1 VDSKASAVGIDPTL
15 RFILGLLAVAGLGA
29 LIVYYGLI
37 PGGRTIGRSL
47 FSNNL
52 DYRIAHIETRSD
64 GVLKSD
70 QLLYFARLETGDNL
84 FGFKLSAVRD
94 RLEKEPIIKTA
105 RVRRQLPD
113 RLFIEVKER
122 VPIARLGRAS
132 NRINRLLD
140 VDGVIIGK
148 TFDAKHLPFILGDTA
163 VASAGLGDSIG
174 NGRSGDALEALSI
187 YLDQRLD
194 RYMEIQSIIVGS
206 PEYLDIR
213 LQNGTRIKLPRD
225 QIKSGLEHAVAG
237 LVKARE
243 VGRVIQLIDFVP
255 SIDNPIVTYL

>member
-1 VDSKASAVGIDPTL
+1 MKTQITPKVWNHLLNIRQGNACKSLNGWSLEEQSALDLYGP
-15 RFILGLLAVAGLGA
+15 LARRDQGPVVVAQ
-29 LIVYYGLI
+29 
-37 PGGRTIGRSL
+37 IGQSL
-47 FSNNL
+47 
-52 DYRIAHIETRSD
+52 DGRIAT
-64 GVLKSD
+64 V
-70 QLLYFARLETGDNL
+70 TGDAQDVS
-84 FGFKLSAVRD
+84 G
-94 RLEKEPIIKTA
+94 
-105 RVRRQLPD
+105 PD
-113 RLFIEVKER
+113 GLAHLHRM
-122 VPIARLGRAS
+122 RA
-132 NRINRLLD
+132 L